1 MCIGSATSCFFFQAL
16 HHLTVHLPIANKT
29 MVQVDYVNVGKDV
42 YLIEVPESL
51 KGFVPGNY
59 ELQSTKKV
67 IRMFFPSCI

>member
-1 MCIGSATSCFFFQAL
+1 
-16 HHLTVHLPIANKT
+16 